1 MAAGTLPYK
10 EYAMAK
16 SSISIGVD
24 DATGQPESA
33 PEGPYITDED
43 DGSRPRQKRP
53 KRAAPKRAEHESR
66 QRSESDL
73 DKDLASRRKGPA
85 QP

>member
-1 MAAGTLPYK
+1 
-10 EYAMAK
+10 MAK

-24 DATGQPESA
+24 DATGQPETA

-43 DGSRPRQKRP
+43 DGSRPRQP
-53 KRAAPKRAEHESR
+53 KRIPPRAAADDERSRATPR
-66 QRSESDL
+66 DDSEST
-73 DKDLASRRKGPA
+73 KDLANRRKGPA